1 MVRLVRVVRVVRVVT
16 TLPFLTEKSVQNC
29 DAGAVLH
36 SCHVSKIPQLQ
47 VRAKKAS
54 VSEPEEKEEEEKQED
69 AA

>member
-1 MVRLVRVVRVVRVVT
+1 MFIIAEHAR
-16 TLPFLTEKSVQNC
+16 
-29 DAGAVLH
+29 AVLH

-54 VSEPEEKEEEEKQED
+54 VSESEEKEEEKQED